1 MNVSPD
7 ISEPCH
13 LRIDHLVNWWGILR
27 GHQNPWN
34 DLISHENC
42 TAALAPGDTP
52 GLSVGSQGG
61 PEQVLHCHDSSVEF
75 PPWAPRLGW
84 SCIPLLGDAG
94 PQGSRGLNRTPA
106 GFPGGSQEGFLTW
119 GESSGPLA
127 FHISLERAGL
137 LQVKGQ
143 GERVWKLRGSPSP
156 QGLWGF
162 GFPVPNM
169 VLHLYRELL
178 FLNTPWAK
186 RSLIEQVCMGMRP
199 VCDAVLLRAPGAGAS
214 TSPASASRAAGSSM
228 RRLCIGAQP
237 LLPSFPFPFLNGRT

>member
-1 MNVSPD
+1 M
-7 ISEPCH
+7 
-13 LRIDHLVNWWGILR
+13 RIVQLPWPLVTHTR
-27 GHQNPWN
+27 
-34 DLISHENC
+34 SF
-42 TAALAPGDTP
+42 
-52 GLSVGSQGG
+52 S
-61 PEQVLHCHDSSVEF
+61 
-75 PPWAPRLGW
+75 
-84 SCIPLLGDAG
+84 
-94 PQGSRGLNRTPA
+94 
-106 GFPGGSQEGFLTW
+106 GFPGRPREGSALPWFISRVSPLSPKAGLIVYSPAWRCRATGVTGAESHPSRFPWGSQEGFLTW

-127 FHISLERAGL
+127 FHMSLERAGV

-143 GERVWKLRGSPSP
+143 GEWVWKLRGSPSP

-169 VLHLYRELL
+169 VLHLYCELL

-199 VCDAVLLRAPGAGAS
+199 ACDALLRAPGAGAS